1 MSEKQSRKMDRSGGF
16 SGGSGA
22 GGPPGSQQGNKK
34 LQQTQ
39 AQVDEVVGIMR
50 VNVEKV
56 LERDMKLSELD
67 DRADALRMGASAFEQ
82 QAARLKRKFWWQNLK
97 MMIIMGVIGV
107 VLLSIIIIWIASSVG
122 SSESP
127 NQSPPAI
134 TPTAKP

>member
-1 MSEKQSRKMDRSGGF
+1 MDRSGGF

-22 GGPPGSQQGNKK
+22 GGPPGAQQGNSQKK

-122 SSESP
+122 GSDSP
-127 NQSPPAI
+127 SQSPPAV
-134 TPTAKP
+134 TPSPAPSG

>member
-1 MSEKQSRKMDRSGGF
+1 MDRSGGF
-16 SGGSGA
+16 PGGSGA
-22 GGPPGSQQGNKK
+22 AGPPGAQQGNSNKK

-122 SSESP
+122 SSDSA
-127 NQSPPAI
+127 PAV
-134 TPTAKP
+134 TPAPTPSG

>member
-1 MSEKQSRKMDRSGGF
+1 MDRSGGF
-16 SGGSGA
+16 SGSSGA
-22 GGPPGSQQGNKK
+22 SGPPGSQLGNSQKK

-82 QAARLKRKFWWQNLK
+82 QAARLKRKFWWQNIK

-107 VLLSIIIIWIASSVG
+107 VLLAIIIIWIASSVG
-122 SSESP
+122 SDSP
-127 NQSPPAI
+127 NPSTVAPA
-134 TPTAKP
+134 PKP